1 MIVSLAAQL
10 SLPEQI
16 AVLDGPSLF
25 VLQKGEQI
33 FFFPFLKEIV
43 TSKKDAEE
51 TIRLVTAPGRKA
63 IAVPGDIR

>member
-16 AVLDGPSLF
+16 AALDGPSLF
-25 VLQKGEQI
+25 VLQRREQI

-43 TSKKDAEE
+43 TSKRMLKK
-51 TIRLVTAPGRKA
+51 L
-63 IAVPGDIR
+63 